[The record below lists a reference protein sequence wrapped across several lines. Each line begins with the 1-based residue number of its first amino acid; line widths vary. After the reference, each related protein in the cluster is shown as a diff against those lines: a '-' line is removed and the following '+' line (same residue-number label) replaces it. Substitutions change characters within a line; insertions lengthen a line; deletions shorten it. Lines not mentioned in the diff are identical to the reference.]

1 MTDTQEVDA
10 REEARESL
18 EESVSFSELDE
29 TDSVV
34 ETQSVKDSIIEEN
47 EEEETEEVNQWQA
60 PPSAPNFRLG
70 RLSDKDERL
79 KTANDDVA
87 TRQQA
92 TNVLHNTNKLETET
106 RALPPDTAK
115 ILAAVETKH
124 HTEPRVPKGIVG
136 FASLPDQVYR
146 RSLRKGFE
154 FCLMVVGESG
164 LGKSTLVNSMF
175 MTDIY
180 SSKETEVNPSLAK
193 TVQVETH
200 SVVLQEGGVK
210 LSLNVVDTPGISH
223 PNKSILV
230 QRIILGFGDGVDN
243 TGCWE
248 PITEYVDE
256 QFNSFLEAE
265 SRVNRVAIPDNR
277 VHVCLYFLAPTGHG
291 LRAVDVEFMKRLHF
305 KVNSEY

>member
-1 MTDTQEVDA
+1 MRNSQDTSETQEVDA
-10 REEARESL
+10 RESTRESL

-47 EEEETEEVNQWQA
+47 EEEEEEEEVNQWQAA

-70 RLSDKDERL
+70 RLGDKDERL
-79 KTANDDVA
+79 KTANND
-87 TRQQA
+87 RQQA
-92 TNVLHNTNKLETET
+92 TNVLQKTNTPETET
-106 RALPPDTAK
+106 RDLPPDTAK

-124 HTEPRVPKGIVG
+124 HTEPRVPRGIVG

-154 FCLMVVGESG
+154 FSLMVVGESG

-180 SSKETEVNPSLAK
+180 SSKESEVSPSVAK
-193 TVQVETH
+193 TVRVETH

-210 LSLNVVDTPGISH
+210 LSLNVVDTPGITH
-223 PNKSILV
+223 PWDYGLKILYP
-230 QRIILGFGDGVDN
+230 LP
-243 TGCWE
+243 T
-248 PITEYVDE
+248 
-256 QFNSFLEAE
+256 SL
-265 SRVNRVAIPDNR
+265 
-277 VHVCLYFLAPTGHG
+277 VCSLKLKQC
-291 LRAVDVEFMKRLHF
+291 L
-305 KVNSEY
+305 

>member
-1 MTDTQEVDA
+1 MRNSRDMTDTQEVDA

-223 PNKSILV
+223 PPHNSILV
-230 QRIILGFGDGVDN
+230 
-243 TGCWE
+243 
-248 PITEYVDE
+248 
-256 QFNSFLEAE
+256 FN
-265 SRVNRVAIPDNR
+265 V
-277 VHVCLYFLAPTGHG
+277 
-291 LRAVDVEFMKRLHF
+291 
-305 KVNSEY
+305 

>member
-1 MTDTQEVDA
+1 MAETEEVDG
-10 REEARESL
+10 REAARESL

-47 EEEETEEVNQWQA
+47 EEEEEEEVNQWQA

-79 KTANDDVA
+79 KTASNDKE
-87 TRQQA
+87 QH
-92 TNVLHNTNKLETET
+92 TNVLQKTNKTPETET
-106 RALPPDTAK
+106 RTLPPDTAR
-115 ILAAVETKH
+115 ILSAVESKH
-124 HTEPRVPKGIVG
+124 HKEPRVPTGIVG

-154 FCLMVVGESG
+154 FSLMVVGESG

-180 SSKETEVNPSLAK
+180 SSKTSEVSPSVAK
-193 TVQVETH
+193 TVQVEAH

-210 LSLNVVDTPGISH
+210 LSLNVVDTPGI
-223 PNKSILV
+223 V
-230 QRIILGFGDGVDN
+230 TRITDVLLKH
-243 TGCWE
+243 
-248 PITEYVDE
+248 E
-256 QFNSFLEAE
+256 Q
-265 SRVNRVAIPDNR
+265 
-277 VHVCLYFLAPTGHG
+277 
-291 LRAVDVEFMKRLHF
+291 
-305 KVNSEY
+305 

>member
-1 MTDTQEVDA
+1 MVDTQEVDVK
-10 REEARESL
+10 EEARESL

-47 EEEETEEVNQWQA
+47 EEEEEEEVNQWQA
-60 PPSAPNFRLG
+60 TPSAPNFRLG
-70 RLSDKDERL
+70 RLGEKEERL
-79 KTANDDVA
+79 KTANDVSG
-87 TRQQA
+87 RQQA
-92 TNVLHNTNKLETET
+92 THVTQNTNKLETET
-106 RALPPDTAK
+106 RDLLPPDPAK

-180 SSKETEVNPSLAK
+180 SSKETEVSPSMAK

-210 LSLNVVDTPGISH
+210 LSLNVVDTPGICNPH
-223 PNKSILV
+223 
-230 QRIILGFGDGVDN
+230 
-243 TGCWE
+243 
-248 PITEYVDE
+248 
-256 QFNSFLEAE
+256 NSFFW
-265 SRVNRVAIPDNR
+265 
-277 VHVCLYFLAPTGHG
+277 FLN
-291 LRAVDVEFMKRLHF
+291 
-305 KVNSEY
+305 KV

>member
-70 RLSDKDERL
+70 RLGDKDERL

-92 TNVLHNTNKLETET
+92 TNVSHNTNKLETET

-180 SSKETEVNPSLAK
+180 SSKETEVSPSLAK

-223 PNKSILV
+223 P
-230 QRIILGFGDGVDN
+230 
-243 TGCWE
+243 
-248 PITEYVDE
+248 PHY
-256 QFNSFLEAE
+256 SF
-265 SRVNRVAIPDNR
+265 
-277 VHVCLYFLAPTGHG
+277 
-291 LRAVDVEFMKRLHF
+291 
-305 KVNSEY
+305 

>member
-70 RLSDKDERL
+70 RLGDKDERL

-92 TNVLHNTNKLETET
+92 TNVSQNTNKLETET

-115 ILAAVETKH
+115 VLAAVETKH

-180 SSKETEVNPSLAK
+180 SSKETEVSPSLAK

-210 LSLNVVDTPGISH
+210 LSLNVVDTPGMSH
-223 PNKSILV
+223 P
-230 QRIILGFGDGVDN
+230 
-243 TGCWE
+243 
-248 PITEYVDE
+248 PH
-256 QFNSFLEAE
+256 NSFL
-265 SRVNRVAIPDNR
+265 V
-277 VHVCLYFLAPTGHG
+277 
-291 LRAVDVEFMKRLHF
+291 F
-305 KVNSEY
+305 KV

>member
-70 RLSDKDERL
+70 RLGDKDERL

-92 TNVLHNTNKLETET
+92 TNVSQNTNKLETET

-115 ILAAVETKH
+115 VLAAVETKH

-180 SSKETEVNPSLAK
+180 SSKETEVSPSLAK

-200 SVVLQEGGVK
+200 SVMLQEGGVK
-210 LSLNVVDTPGISH
+210 LSLNVVDTPGMSH
-223 PNKSILV
+223 P
-230 QRIILGFGDGVDN
+230 
-243 TGCWE
+243 
-248 PITEYVDE
+248 PH
-256 QFNSFLEAE
+256 NSFL
-265 SRVNRVAIPDNR
+265 V
-277 VHVCLYFLAPTGHG
+277 
-291 LRAVDVEFMKRLHF
+291 F
-305 KVNSEY
+305 KV

>member
-1 MTDTQEVDA
+1 MVDTQEVDVK
-10 REEARESL
+10 EEARESL

-47 EEEETEEVNQWQA
+47 EEEEEEEVNQWQT

-70 RLSDKDERL
+70 RLGEKEERL
-79 KTANDDVA
+79 KTANDVSS
-87 TRQQA
+87 RQQA
-92 TNVLHNTNKLETET
+92 THVTQNTNKLETET
-106 RALPPDTAK
+106 RDLLPPDTAK

-180 SSKETEVNPSLAK
+180 SSKETEVSPSMAK

-210 LSLNVVDTPGISH
+210 LSLNVVDTPGICNPH
-223 PNKSILV
+223 
-230 QRIILGFGDGVDN
+230 
-243 TGCWE
+243 
-248 PITEYVDE
+248 
-256 QFNSFLEAE
+256 NSF
-265 SRVNRVAIPDNR
+265 
-277 VHVCLYFLAPTGHG
+277 FFG
-291 LRAVDVEFMKRLHF
+291 F
-305 KVNSEY
+305 

>member
-70 RLSDKDERL
+70 RLGDKDERL

-92 TNVLHNTNKLETET
+92 TNVSQNTNKLETET

-180 SSKETEVNPSLAK
+180 SSKETEVSPILAK

-223 PNKSILV
+223 P
-230 QRIILGFGDGVDN
+230 Q
-243 TGCWE
+243 
-248 PITEYVDE
+248 
-256 QFNSFLEAE
+256 NSFF
-265 SRVNRVAIPDNR
+265 V
-277 VHVCLYFLAPTGHG
+277 F
-291 LRAVDVEFMKRLHF
+291 
-305 KVNSEY
+305 

>member
-70 RLSDKDERL
+70 RLGDKDERL

-92 TNVLHNTNKLETET
+92 TNVSQNTNKLETET

-115 ILAAVETKH
+115 VLAAVETKH

-180 SSKETEVNPSLAK
+180 SSKETEVSPSLAK

-210 LSLNVVDTPGISH
+210 LSLNVVDTPGISLPPH
-223 PNKSILV
+223 
-230 QRIILGFGDGVDN
+230 
-243 TGCWE
+243 
-248 PITEYVDE
+248 
-256 QFNSFLEAE
+256 NSFL
-265 SRVNRVAIPDNR
+265 VFNV
-277 VHVCLYFLAPTGHG
+277 
-291 LRAVDVEFMKRLHF
+291 
-305 KVNSEY
+305 

>member
-70 RLSDKDERL
+70 RLGDKDERL

-92 TNVLHNTNKLETET
+92 TNVSQNTNKLETET

-180 SSKETEVNPSLAK
+180 SSKETEVSPILAK

-223 PNKSILV
+223 PH
-230 QRIILGFGDGVDN
+230 
-243 TGCWE
+243 
-248 PITEYVDE
+248 
-256 QFNSFLEAE
+256 NSFL
-265 SRVNRVAIPDNR
+265 N
-277 VHVCLYFLAPTGHG
+277 
-291 LRAVDVEFMKRLHF
+291 F
-305 KVNSEY
+305 KV